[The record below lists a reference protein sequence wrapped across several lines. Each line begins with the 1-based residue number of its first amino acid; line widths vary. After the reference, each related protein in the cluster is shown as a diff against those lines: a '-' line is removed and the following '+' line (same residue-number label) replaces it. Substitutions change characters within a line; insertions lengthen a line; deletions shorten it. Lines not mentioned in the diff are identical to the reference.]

1 MEQEITKEEVER
13 LSMLR
18 NSMMSPYVAQ
28 GWDIKADYP
37 KERRVVLIKTKKL
50 SIGWLIVGLVL
61 YIIPGLIYLL
71 VWGLT
76 KNQEKTLMY

>member
-1 MEQEITKEEVER
+1 MEITKEEIER

-37 KERRVVLIKTKKL
+37 QERR
-50 SIGWLIVGLVL
+50 LVL
-61 YIIPGLIYLL
+61 KKNKKFIRSQPLELIQKTIEVCLL
-71 VWGLT
+71 HYNLV
-76 KNQEKTLMY
+76 